1 MLYRRYKRRKKNKLI
16 KNIEQLED
24 ISKSLETEINQLK
37 ILFQEINKDKENI
50 KLNVKTIFSKIRNT
64 INEREDELLL
74 EVDKQF
80 SNLFFNEN
88 IINKIIIF
96 YFQ

>member
-1 MLYRRYKRRKKNKLI
+1 M
-16 KNIEQLED
+16 
-24 ISKSLETEINQLK
+24 ETEINQLK

>member
-1 MLYRRYKRRKKNKLI
+1 M
-16 KNIEQLED
+16 
-24 ISKSLETEINQLK
+24 ETEINQLK
-37 ILFQEINKDKENI
+37 ILFQEINKDKENT
-50 KLNVKTIFSKIRNT
+50 KLNVQTIFSKIRNT

>member
-88 IINKIIIF
+88 IIN
-96 YFQ
+96 